1 MVLQLAQ
8 DAIVGKRW
16 HGQSRAAPEAGGMA
30 ERKQTT
36 WQSVFFS
43 LHLATCVFHILIR
56 LYTLC
61 VFFLILQLA
70 FPTLI
75 GHVHIYMLSY
85 FFLSSWLHIFQWEHL
100 TWGAFI
106 AMVDCWQ
113 VDEHPMIT
121 GHGCWRGCSWD
132 IRDGFNIQ
140 HTWEIPGTQLLSG
153 NLT

>member
-43 LHLATCVFHILIR
+43 SSCNLRFSHLNHII
-56 LYTLC
+56 YILC
-61 VFFLILQLA
+61 FFS
-70 FPTLI
+70 
-75 GHVHIYMLSY
+75 HITTGFSYFNRTWTYMHIVI
-85 FFLSSWLHIFQWEHL
+85 FFLSSWLHIFQWEHV

-121 GHGCWRGCSWD
+121 GHGCWRGAGILGMVLISNAHGRSLEPNYSLV
-132 IRDGFNIQ
+132 I
-140 HTWEIPGTQLLSG
+140 
-153 NLT
+153 